1 MSATSNRN
9 EEDMAVTK
17 DTAHSNIIDIRH
29 RALETKLKD
38 ELLSLFQVNHGPRKL
53 PTMLL
58 YDVKGLQLFEEV
70 RTRATP
76 VIPRPCPHTWC

>member
-1 MSATSNRN
+1 
-9 EEDMAVTK
+9 MAVTK